1 MPCFLYTLE
10 LADECWY
17 VGTTKKPSARLQ
29 EHRDG
34 DGAEWTRQ
42 HPPVGGFSKRYPLKK
57 LDCSEEES
65 RLQEDAQMKTVMLA
79 MGIEVVRGGSY
90 SRVELSR
97 GDVKALCKEL
107 FHATNGCLRCG
118 RQGHW
123 ARDCYARTDVVGNQ
137 IEDEDD
143 ATQSSSGTEA
153 GASGTASRQRSH
165 EGSSTSGSRK
175 RSHDAL
181 TGCQRCGRQTHAV
194 ENCYAKTSVD
204 GRLLEDIDV
213 VDDEEEEEEEEDDEE
228 EEEDGEEQEED
239 CCYRCGRSGHWASQ
253 CYARSTV
260 DGRRLM

>member
-1 MPCFLYTLE
+1 MFLYTLP

-17 VGTTKKPSARLQ
+17 VGTTKNPAARLQ

-34 DGAEWTRQ
+34 DGAEWTRK
-42 HPPVGGFSKRYPLKK
+42 HPPAGGFSKLYPLEK
-57 LDCSEEES
+57 LDCSEQES
-65 RLQEDAQMKTVMLA
+65 RIREDAQVKKVMLH
-79 MGIEVVRGGSY
+79 MGMGMVRGGSY

-123 ARDCYARTDVVGNQ
+123 ARACYARTDVVGNQ
-137 IEDEDD
+137 IEDEDELEL
-143 ATQSSSGTEA
+143 TQSSSGTD
-153 GASGTASRQRSH
+153 ASGSASQQRSH
-165 EGSSTSGSRK
+165 EGSSTSTISLRK

-181 TGCQRCGRQTHAV
+181 TCCRRCGRQNHTI
-194 ENCYAKTSVD
+194 ENCYANKSVD
-204 GRLLEDIDV
+204 GQLLDDMECDEDDN
-213 VDDEEEEEEEEDDEE
+213 EED
-228 EEEDGEEQEED
+228 EDDDEED